1 MVPEGI
7 NGAEVIA
14 RAFTRYNL
22 ALGAG
27 LSKVAGKLFRIGHLG
42 DLNELMLLGAIAGPR
57 WPCSMS
63 ASRSSPAAA
72 CGGGAELLA
81 QQHPH
86 ASPAQSLTR
95 RRRSRGIARMT
106 HRVVFLDRASLKAKV
121 RKPSF
126 ASEYVEHEKTAVDQ
140 IVPRLAGATVAIVNK
155 VPMRARDAAQLPQL
169 KMIAVAATGYD
180 VVDVAYCKEHGIAV
194 ANIRN
199 YAVHTVPEHAFA
211 MILALRRN
219 LLAYRQD
226 VENGV
231 WNRVRPVLLLYP
243 RHRRSARRHARHHRR
258 GCHRPGYGGDRA
270 RIRHARAVRRSPA
283 AEDGRRDLHAAR
295 AGARRIGRH
304 LAALP
309 AHCPPRAISST
320 SSAFRKMKRNAL
332 LINTARGG
340 LVDEAALIQALDEGL
355 IAGAG
360 FDVLTVEPPRNGH
373 PLLDVR
379 RPNFILTPHVAWASD
394 GAMQFL
400 ADQLIDNIELWAAGK
415 PQHLVT

>member
-1 MVPEGI
+1 
-7 NGAEVIA
+7 
-14 RAFTRYNL
+14 
-22 ALGAG
+22 
-27 LSKVAGKLFRIGHLG
+27 
-42 DLNELMLLGAIAGPR
+42 
-57 WPCSMS
+57 
-63 ASRSSPAAA
+63 
-72 CGGGAELLA
+72 
-81 QQHPH
+81 
-86 ASPAQSLTR
+86 
-95 RRRSRGIARMT
+95 MT
-106 HRVVFLDRASLKAKV
+106 RVVFLDRASLKAKV

-126 ASEYVEHEKTAVDQ
+126 AAEYVEHEKTAVDQ
-140 IVPRLAGATVAIVNK
+140 IVPRLAGAGVAIVNK
-155 VPMRARDAAQLPQL
+155 VPMRADTLRQLPHL

-180 VVDVAYCKEHGIAV
+180 VVDIGYCKGHGIDV

-231 WNRVRPVLLLYP
+231 WNKSDQFCFFT
-243 RHRRSARRHARHHRR
+243 HDI
-258 GCHRPGYGGDRA
+258 G
-270 RIRHARAVRRSPA
+270 
-283 AEDGRRDLHAAR
+283 DLHGATLGIIGEGAIGQSTAA
-295 AGARRIGRH
+295 IGRAFGMRVLFADH
-304 LAALP
+304 PPPKMEGVTFTPHEQVLAQSDVISL
-309 AHCPPRAISST
+309 HCPLVPATRNLIDIH
-320 SSAFRKMKRNAL
+320 AFRKMKRNAL

-340 LVDEAALIQALDEGL
+340 LVDESALIQALDEGL

-360 FDVLTVEPPRNGH
+360 FDVLTVEPPRDGH

-379 RPNFILTPHVAWASD
+379 RPNFILTPHIAWASD